1 MHNISMLCLSFMLP
15 IIIIAGTCMTDLD
28 YRLGNSKYSDSS
40 ITDEESFHGPNS
52 AKLSVAKEGNY
63 VRATIYMDKPM
74 SLEDLDSLNMR
85 INPLSGDGKIQIEI
99 YLDGDGDSSYDSKSP
114 RDARLL
120 TDEMS
125 FSEMGIR
132 PDQWSEIDGSGLS
145 YKKYKDKSFG
155 GKNLDECRNQL
166 GDRMVVK
173 IYITIYKD
181 PSVDKTTAYLDYLNI
196 GDQIISFEPFEKDEL
211 KKAPK
216 SISPGSQITYT
227 ITYGNNFLE
236 PLDVVIREIY
246 DSRTVFVSADPL
258 PDAGTNNV
266 WTIRDLPP
274 GVHGQIK
281 IKVRTIKIYCKA
293 DIDSKVSG
301 EGFASSRG
309 LLSTDLSSYAVTNRV
324 FVSSDKFDLT
334 ASASTAIKPVQ
345 GSIIAFREH
354 GSGLYSSE
362 EQLGYSASR
371 IFVFRDTNASK
382 SQITTNTSSALL
394 SGLFTSDWYASSL
407 CENKVGDMMLSES
420 YDEGK
425 YLDLNSR
432 AYLGKTSSYFETASN
447 FSGAAEHTSR
457 WQGIVRSE
465 RLLGNFTTTSN
476 ARAKS
481 DSSRVRTT
489 DDVLECCPDDLQ

>member
-1 MHNISMLCLSFMLP
+1 MHNISILCLSILLP
-15 IIIIAGTCMTDLD
+15 IMIIAGTCMTDLD
-28 YRLGNSKYSDSS
+28 YRLGNSKYTDSS

-52 AKLSVAKEGNY
+52 AKLSVDKEGNY
-63 VRATIYMDKPM
+63 VRAIVYMDKPM

-85 INPLSGDGKIQIEI
+85 INPLSGDGKVQIEI
-99 YLDGDGDSSYDSKSP
+99 YLDGDGDSSYDSDSQ

-120 TDEMS
+120 TNEKS
-125 FSEMGIR
+125 FSEMGME
-132 PDQWSEIDGSGLS
+132 PNQWSEIDGSGLS
-145 YKKYKDKSFG
+145 YEKYKDKGFG
-155 GKNLDECRNQL
+155 SKSLDECINQL

-196 GDQIISFEPFEKDEL
+196 GDQIISFEPFERDQP

-246 DSRTVFVSADPL
+246 DPRTVFVSADPM
-258 PDAGTNNV
+258 PDAGTNNI

-274 GVHGQIK
+274 GVHGQIE
-281 IKVRTIKIYCKA
+281 IKVRTVKIYCKA

-309 LLSTDLSSYAVTNRV
+309 LLSTDLSSYAVTNTV
-324 FVSSDKFDLT
+324 TISSDRFDLT
-334 ASASTAIKPVQ
+334 ASASTAIKPVA

-354 GSGLYSSE
+354 GSGQYSAD
-362 EQLGYSASR
+362 EQLSYSASR

-382 SQITTNTSSALL
+382 SQITASTSPLVNIS
-394 SGLFTSDWYASSL
+394 FTDDWYASSL
-407 CENKVGDMMLSES
+407 CENRAGDMMLSER
-420 YDEGK
+420 YAQGK
-425 YLDLNSR
+425 YLDLDSR
-432 AYLGKTSSYFETASN
+432 AYLGKTSSYFETSSN
-447 FSGAAEHTSR
+447 FSGAEDHNSR

-465 RLLGNFTTTSN
+465 SLLGNFTTTSS
-476 ARAKS
+476 ARTKS
-481 DSSRVRTT
+481 DSSRTRTS
-489 DDVLECCPDDLQ
+489 DNALECCPDDKR